1 VPRLVIEIDIDETAT
16 PEDIA
21 EALHTVADRILDE
34 DIHDAARSDGS
45 FRFDMEAC

>member
-1 VPRLVIEIDIDETAT
+1 MPRLVIEVQIDETAT

-34 DIHDAARSDGS
+34 DIHTAARSDGS
-45 FRFDMEAC
+45 FTFAMEP